1 MSSSG
6 GIPGVLFEQA
16 LPAGPSGWTLIP
28 DAADLE
34 SSGTARLMEIPLSDD
49 SGFVTVFQDRFE
61 GDLFP
66 RFVLV
71 SDGSYYVGNG
81 TYNPL
86 TGPSAGIAIIPSFGA
101 GSAGLMLQVGG
112 HTIMNVPF
120 NSDTPSFSAIDV
132 AQGVTIEQIL
142 PPAAPLTGN
151 VTLFCEDAGAG
162 KAKLSAKFH
171 TGAVQVIATEP

>member
-49 SGFVTVFQDRFE
+49 SGFVTVFQDRFA

-66 RFVLV
+66 RLVIV
-71 SDGSYYVGNG
+71 SDGSYYIGDG

-86 TGPSAGIAIIPSFGA
+86 TGPSAGVSIVPSFG
-101 GSAGLMLQVGG
+101 GGMTGLTLQVSG
-112 HTIMNVPF
+112 HTIMSVPLG
-120 NSDTPSFSAIDV
+120 SDKPTFSAIEV
-132 AQGVTIEQIL
+132 AQGVTLEGVSPL
-142 PPAAPLTGN
+142 AAPADLNGVLYVDETGGGKSRLN
-151 VTLFCEDAGAG
+151 VR
-162 KAKLSAKFH
+162 FH